1 VTVLTT
7 PSRLTPDQIS
17 GAVAAAQSYADYAAD
32 MPLNRDA
39 LNANYDAVALTSED
53 LAAIGTIRQPLRL
66 FAIVEE
72 WCPDVIA
79 NLPIFARISEANPA
93 VSLHVLYRPDHR
105 PIADAYPGPVTN
117 RSHIPTYVLFDAQD
131 RELGVLI
138 ERPAAITEI
147 VKPFAEG
154 VQAEIASRFPGVDRA
169 DLPPEFLAS
178 ITARALELRDEH
190 RDLERAGV
198 VEWLVASASA
208 ET

>member
-1 VTVLTT
+1 VTVLTS
-7 PSRLTPDQIS
+7 PSRLTSDQIS
-17 GAVAAAQSYADYAAD
+17 AAVTAAQSYGDYAANI
-32 MPLNRDA
+32 PLNRDA

-53 LAAIGTIRQPLRL
+53 LAAIDTIRRPLRL

-93 VSLHVLYRPDHR
+93 VSLHILYRPDHR

-147 VKPFAEG
+147 VKPFAEN
-154 VQAEIASRFPGVDRA
+154 VQAEIASRFPGVERA
-169 DLPPEFLAS
+169 DLPSEFLAGV
-178 ITARALELRDEH
+178 TAAALDLRNEH

-198 VEWLVASASA
+198 VEWLVATSV
-208 ET
+208 EG